1 MRIIGNKAIVDFE
14 VLEEFSKAADKAV
27 LDRKFAHIAYANGIF
42 SLHIEGSVASACL
55 RIPVESSAKAFSAGI
70 DAERFLASFKKL
82 YSGDITFQIDK
93 NAVKLIKDNITVK
106 FPIISAR
113 SYIDVP
119 EGCSIVGEPK
129 DWLIEHL
136 IASMS
141 SISEMGKKAPTG
153 KFLGV
158 LFETTP
164 QVSRL
169 TKFAQSA
176 LYFATC
182 NPIFQQSYRTLIP
195 DVIAAVCKSF
205 LKDVEELILSDTKVS
220 IRLTQ
225 GTEVYASIP
234 YDTYPRGYIQSLG
247 LNEGIS
253 LIPEEAVGYEFAT
266 VNLLDAVDM
275 VATTLGKSESWV
287 SLATI
292 GKSEGKLV
300 WEVGGK
306 SFNKVE
312 VSEKVLSS
320 DGPAVSP
327 FGVNKKRM
335 LRCLS
340 SFGVQVHMYDLN
352 SSTLALVNAQKNE
365 AALLIKALI

>member
-1 MRIIGNKAIVDFE
+1 MRIVGNKAIVPFK
-14 VLEEFSKAADKAV
+14 VLEEFAKAADKAV
-27 LDRKFAHIAYANGIF
+27 LDRKFAHIAYENGVF
-42 SLHIEGSVASACL
+42 SLHIEGAVASACL
-55 RIPVESSAKAFSAGI
+55 RIPVKADASSFSAGI
-70 DAERFLASFKKL
+70 DADRFLAAFKKL
-82 YSGDITFQIDK
+82 YEGDITFKIDK
-93 NAVKLIKDNITVK
+93 ATVQLIKDNIKVK
-106 FPIISAR
+106 FPIISVR
-113 SYIDVP
+113 SYIDAP
-119 EGCSIVGEPK
+119 QGSSIVGEPK
-129 DWLIEHL
+129 EWLINNL
-136 IASMS
+136 IASMAT
-141 SISEMGKKAPTG
+141 ISEMGKKAQTD

-164 QVSRL
+164 RVSRL

-176 LYFATC
+176 LYFAAC

-195 DVIAAVCKSF
+195 DVIAIICKAF
-205 LKDVEELILSDTKVS
+205 LRDVEELVLAETKVS
-220 IRLTQ
+220 VRLTQ

-234 YDTYPRGYIQSLG
+234 YDTYPRGYIKQLG
-247 LNEGIS
+247 LTEGIS
-253 LIPEEAVGYEFAT
+253 LIPDDAIGYEFETAG
-266 VNLLDAVDM
+266 LLDAVDM

-287 SLATI
+287 SLSTI

-320 DGPAVSP
+320 DGPMIQP

-340 SFGVQVHMYDLN
+340 SFDDQVYMYDLN
-352 SSTLALVNAQKNE
+352 SSTLALVDAQKSK